1 MTPTLIPHRLLP
13 TLLALSLVA
22 ACGPRPSGTAG
33 LADGPATPPGLSV
46 PAAPSAAVRA
56 EPGTYALDPARSE
69 IAVLVRRGGSLAR
82 LGHDHVVS
90 HPALQGRFSV
100 PADGGRATGEIT
112 VVLSELVVDDPALRA
127 RYALDTQPTPA
138 AIEGTRANMLQ
149 RVLEVDRF
157 PLARLRLSA
166 DPRAP
171 AVVDVDIELHGVT
184 RRQRVAVDWQAAGG
198 ELHARGRLVLLQTD
212 FGMQP
217 LTVLG
222 GALRVEDR
230 LEMDFELRARRQ
242 PAPHTARP
250 PA

>member
-1 MTPTLIPHRLLP
+1 MAPPLIPHRLLP
-13 TLLALSLVA
+13 ALLALSLVA
-22 ACGPRPSGTAG
+22 ACGPRPSGPAG
-33 LADGPATPPGLSV
+33 LADGPAAPPGLSV
-46 PAAPSAAVRA
+46 PAAPAAAARA
-56 EPGTYALDPARSE
+56 EPGTYTLDPAQSE
-69 IAVLVRRGGSLAR
+69 LAVLVRRGGTLAR

-90 HPALQGRFSV
+90 HPALQGSFSV
-100 PADGGRATGEIT
+100 PADGGHATGEIT

-149 RVLEVDRF
+149 RVLEAERF

-171 AVVDVDIELHGVT
+171 AAVDVDIDLHGVT
-184 RRQRVAVDWQAAGG
+184 RRQRVAVDWQAAQS
-198 ELHARGRLVLLQTD
+198 ELRARGRLVLLQTD

-230 LEMDFELRARRQ
+230 LEMDFDLRARRQ
-242 PAPHTARP
+242 TDADAPRP

>member
-1 MTPTLIPHRLLP
+1 MTPTPALHRLLP
-13 TLLALSLVA
+13 ALLALSFLA
-22 ACGPRPSGTAG
+22 ACGPRPSGFTHAPG
-33 LADGPATPPGLSV
+33 APAPSSAASMPATPAGM
-46 PAAPSAAVRA
+46 

-100 PADGGRATGEIT
+100 PADGGRAIGEIT

-171 AVVDVDIELHGVT
+171 AVLDVDIELHGVT
-184 RRQRVAVDWQAAGG
+184 RRQRVAVDWQAAQG
-198 ELHARGRLVLLQTD
+198 ELRARGRLVLLQTD

-230 LEMDFELRARRQ
+230 LEMDFDLRARRQ
-242 PAPHTARP
+242 TDADAPRP